1 MRNTLSE
8 WSTKLEEH
16 DGFKDGGAF
25 KERDPVQIQHET
37 LWWFEVSNQLLATSR
52 TLSIWIKSYSCI

>member
-1 MRNTLSE
+1 MEGVFRKKKEIARDLELVCMRNTLSE

-25 KERDPVQIQHET
+25 KE
-37 LWWFEVSNQLLATSR
+37 
-52 TLSIWIKSYSCI
+52 